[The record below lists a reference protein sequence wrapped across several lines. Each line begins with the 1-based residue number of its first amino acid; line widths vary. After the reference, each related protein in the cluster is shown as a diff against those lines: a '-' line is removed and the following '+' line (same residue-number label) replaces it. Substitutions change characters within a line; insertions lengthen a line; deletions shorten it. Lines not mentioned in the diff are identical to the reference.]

1 MFSSEFC
8 EISKNTFFTEHL
20 WETASLLSVNNL
32 WKAAAESN
40 KLKSTLGFNTQNEL
54 LSTKVT
60 QIFFWTPF
68 LNDIK

>member
-20 WETASLLSVNNL
+20 WETASLLSFNNL